1 MKLRKVRAVC
11 ESEKEEVSGTVKV
24 VGYSYDVPVINYQP
38 KGGLCWNITGLSPS
52 VIGNEKYAAKMLLR
66 TTPLSIRV
74 KEVKNTLTVFTAFNP
89 LPWETFNFNEIKFP
103 INKAKRHSDDPLYN
117 KTECETLNVMK
128 AYDCVLRINSIDEVG
143 QKSFEHVVNKLKSLE
158 PNKIHFIGMYR
169 PKLKRYW
176 PPTLELG
183 RLCVSLRDVKV
194 KLKRKGAGVRKANAS
209 SFSAAVVRTRNK
221 TIFARKIEDYIR
233 CP

>member
-1 MKLRKVRAVC
+1 
-11 ESEKEEVSGTVKV
+11 
-24 VGYSYDVPVINYQP
+24 
-38 KGGLCWNITGLSPS
+38 
-52 VIGNEKYAAKMLLR
+52 MLLR

-117 KTECETLNVMK
+117 KTECETLNAMK

-183 RLCVSLRDVKV
+183 RLCVSLRDVKS
-194 KLKRKGAGVRKANAS
+194 KIEEERCG
-209 SFSAAVVRTRNK
+209 RTKIQCFFLQCCGCKDANK